1 MTKSISHA
9 ALTPASHA
17 AAKHRGAVLMLLA
30 AAFFWGSGNVANK
43 SVLAD
48 LDPFAAAA
56 LRNLLASLALLPF
69 AVRDFTRITKFRMW
83 LRSAALPSVFF
94 AIANIL
100 QQWGYQSATVT
111 NASFLVNAGSVL
123 TPIIA
128 FFVLKQR
135 LDVCICS
142 AATLTLFG
150 AFLMSGAGQSISILN
165 AGDIACLGS
174 AVFYAAW
181 MVALGHHAA
190 QHGRPGATT
199 CLHCFMAAV
208 LAGAIVAGFAPHQPG
223 TLSGGMAE
231 LLYLGLVSSALAFG
245 LTAAAQ
251 AHVSAST
258 TAVLVAAESIFGAV
272 GGILVLGERPQATA
286 IFGAGLMLLAIL
298 IVARLPVAGPAPVS
312 QRHRQIPGP

>member
-1 MTKSISHA
+1 MTTQISNA
-9 ALTPASHA
+9 VSTTAIRA
-17 AAKHRGAVLMLLA
+17 AAKQRGAVLMLLA

-48 LDPFAAAA
+48 LDPFVAAT
-56 LRNLLASLALLPF
+56 LRNVIAAVALLPF
-69 AVRDFTRITKFRMW
+69 ALRDFAQVTNLRIW

-94 AIANIL
+94 AAAIIL

-128 FFVLKQR
+128 FFVLKER
-135 LDVCICS
+135 LHACICF
-142 AATLTLFG
+142 AAALTLLG
-150 AFLMSGAGQSISILN
+150 AFLMSGAGKSLTAMN
-165 AGDIACLGS
+165 KGDIACLAS

-181 MVALGHHAA
+181 MVALGRHATR
-190 QHGRPGATT
+190 HGSPAATT
-199 CLHCFMAAV
+199 CLHCVMAAV
-208 LAGAIVAGFAPHQPG
+208 FAGLIVAIFTPHQPG
-223 TLSGGMAE
+223 TVAGGLAE

-258 TAVLVAAESIFGAV
+258 TAVLVAAESLFGAA
-272 GGILVLGERPQATA
+272 GGILVLGERPHLTA
-286 IFGAGLMLLAIL
+286 IFGAGLMLTAIL
-298 IVARLPVAGPAPVS
+298 IVARLPVAARAPLP
-312 QRHRQIPGP
+312 ILNTGAPL